1 MTISKFIRKL
11 LGLQDLK
18 ISGFEFREKDLT
30 LVLDIK
36 LSGKSGLCPE
46 CQQRGAPVASTPQ
59 IREWL
64 DVSLLDTQVVF
75 RYAPREIECSTHG
88 RRQECIPF
96 AAHLSRITHRL
107 EYLLVHHCKAMTQ
120 KATAELLHLAPST
133 LSDLLHRVITRIR
146 AGHKIRGL
154 RKIGIDEISFKKGH
168 KYATI
173 VYDLEKRCVLWVGEG
188 KGRETIDRFF
198 CEALSEHQRL
208 AITEASCDMSE
219 TYIGAIK
226 DHCPNATLTL
236 DRFHLVKAM
245 QDAVDEVRKEA
256 WREAE
261 KEDKGFFKGL
271 RWLLRRHATT
281 RSKGQTR
288 TLNKL
293 RTFNRHIWRAW
304 ILKDEF
310 DAIFDYVYPGSA
322 EKALRSWVTSARK
335 SRLQPLIRFSS
346 TVMKHL
352 DDIVSFIETRLT
364 NAVSEGLNRIIRMT
378 KNRASGFRNLNA
390 FSDLIYLIVG
400 DVDIQGKIPVKL
412 RTF

>member
-1 MTISKFIRKL
+1 
-11 LGLQDLK
+11 
-18 ISGFEFREKDLT
+18 
-30 LVLDIK
+30 
-36 LSGKSGLCPE
+36 
-46 CQQRGAPVASTPQ
+46 
-59 IREWL
+59 
-64 DVSLLDTQVVF
+64 
-75 RYAPREIECSTHG
+75 
-88 RRQECIPF
+88 
-96 AAHLSRITHRL
+96 
-107 EYLLVHHCKAMTQ
+107 
-120 KATAELLHLAPST
+120 
-133 LSDLLHRVITRIR
+133 
-146 AGHKIRGL
+146 
-154 RKIGIDEISFKKGH
+154 
-168 KYATI
+168 
-173 VYDLEKRCVLWVGEG
+173 
-188 KGRETIDRFF
+188 
-198 CEALSEHQRL
+198 
-208 AITEASCDMSE
+208 
-219 TYIGAIK
+219 
-226 DHCPNATLTL
+226 
-236 DRFHLVKAM
+236 M

-281 RSKGQTR
+281 RSKGQSR

-310 DAIFDYVYPGSA
+310 DALFDYVYPGSA

-335 SRLQPLIRFSS
+335 SRLQPLIRFSN
-346 TVMKHL
+346 TVMKHF

-400 DVDIQGKIPVKL
+400 DVDIQGKIPVKF